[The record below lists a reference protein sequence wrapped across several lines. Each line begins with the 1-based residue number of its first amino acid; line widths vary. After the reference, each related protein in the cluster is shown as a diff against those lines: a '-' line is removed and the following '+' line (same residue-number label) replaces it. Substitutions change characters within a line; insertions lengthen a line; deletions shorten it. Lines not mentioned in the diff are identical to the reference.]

1 MRTRQGYAT
10 IAAMTLYDRVA
21 DLELVI
27 DDHRYER
34 LEQPTR
40 RFTRVS
46 TVVVLAGGGEEGRGE
61 DVIYDP
67 TAHDALPTA
76 DLRGSHTIRSFSGR
90 LDAMDAFPGVDE
102 VPAMWQAMADYR
114 RWAFESA
121 ALDLALRQAGISLGT
136 VLGLE
141 YRPVRFCVSAGDPE
155 EWLEHDPTL
164 EFKLDATP
172 DWSREYM
179 ERLQATGRV
188 ACVDLKSYYEGTVVD
203 NPPEPTLYRNV
214 VECFPDAV
222 IEDAKPTEATRAIL
236 EPAAHRLSWDAPVH
250 SLADVLGLPFPV
262 RVLNIKPSRFGTL
275 ERLLETIEHC
285 GREGIALYGGGQF
298 ELGPGRY
305 QIQALA
311 SLFYPEG
318 GNDVAPGVFNTTPPG
333 PGLPTSPLPV
343 PERPHGFAFGDR

>member
-1 MRTRQGYAT
+1 
-10 IAAMTLYDRVA
+10 MTLYDRVA

-27 DDHRYER
+27 DDQRYER

-136 VLGLE
+136 LLGLE
-141 YRPVRFCVSAGDPE
+141 YRPVRFCVSRGRPRGVARARP
-155 EWLEHDPTL
+155 
-164 EFKLDATP
+164 DA
-172 DWSREYM
+172 RV
-179 ERLQATGRV
+179 QARRRRRTGR
-188 ACVDLKSYYEGTVVD
+188 ASTWSGCR
-203 NPPEPTLYRNV
+203 P
-214 VECFPDAV
+214 
-222 IEDAKPTEATRAIL
+222 RA
-236 EPAAHRLSWDAPVH
+236 A
-250 SLADVLGLPFPV
+250 
-262 RVLNIKPSRFGTL
+262 SR
-275 ERLLETIEHC
+275 
-285 GREGIALYGGGQF
+285 
-298 ELGPGRY
+298 
-305 QIQALA
+305 A
-311 SLFYPEG
+311 S
-318 GNDVAPGVFNTTPPG
+318 T
-333 PGLPTSPLPV
+333 
-343 PERPHGFAFGDR
+343 

>member
-1 MRTRQGYAT
+1 MS
-10 IAAMTLYDRVA
+10 LYDRVA
-21 DLELVI
+21 DLDLVI

-34 LEQPTR
+34 LEQATR

-46 TVVVLAGGGEEGRGE
+46 TVVVLAGRGEEGRGE
-61 DVIYDP
+61 DVIYEP
-67 TAHDALPTA
+67 GAHDALPVA
-76 DLRGSHTIRSFSGR
+76 DLRGTHTIRSLSAR
-90 LDAMDAFPGVDE
+90 LDAMDLFPGVDE
-102 VPAMWQAMADYR
+102 VPPLWQAMADYR

-121 ALDLALRQAGISLGT
+121 ALDLALRQEGCSLGT
-136 VLGLE
+136 LLGLE

-155 EWLEHDPTL
+155 QWLQHDPTM

-179 ERLQATGRV
+179 ERLQATGSV

-203 NPPEPTLYRNV
+203 NPPDATLYRNV

-222 IEDAKPTEATRAIL
+222 IEDAKPTDETRAIL
-236 EPAAHRLSWDAPVH
+236 EPAAGRLSWDAPIH
-250 SLADVLGLPFPV
+250 SLPDVLGLPFEA
-262 RVLNIKPSRFGTL
+262 RVLNIKPSRFGSL

-285 GREGIALYGGGQF
+285 QREGVALYGGGQF

-311 SLFYPEG
+311 SLFYPDG